1 MGLFKKN
8 DAEAIE
14 RRLKRK
20 EHYLL
25 SKKKFSLDN
34 YFAPNFNN
42 PSNID
47 LITVSFN
54 NPIII
59 DYQIKLF
66 KKFLK
71 GNYCHIICD
80 NSNKEERA
88 KEIKEVCVKNNI
100 TYIHCEPRKIPHGFA
115 DSHGIALNW
124 VYKEVVQKRKNN
136 FALLDH
142 DMFPMKEFDIES
154 YLENAELAGRVDE
167 ISDIWYLWPG
177 FSFFRYELLKNKRV
191 NFRRHRKWYLFKVP
205 RVDTGSANWYPLY
218 SKYDK
223 KKVKKVAFYGWNI
236 VDNKPVKKEEIKG
249 KFIQEKMVDYS
260 SDKIWFHSTCGSEW
274 RDVKGKNQIIYKILN
289 SVLSDSITK

>member
-1 MGLFKKN
+1 MITNFKHCVGYRGGNVVERPEILAEEIKN
-8 DAEAIE
+8 DKIM
-14 RRLKRK
+14 
-20 EHYLL
+20 
-25 SKKKFSLDN
+25 
-34 YFAPNFNN
+34 
-42 PSNID
+42 
-47 LITVSFN
+47 SFE
-54 NPIII
+54 
-59 DYQIKLF
+59 DFKTLF
-66 KKFLK
+66 
-71 GNYCHIICD
+71 D
-80 NSNKEERA
+80 
-88 KEIKEVCVKNNI
+88 
-100 TYIHCEPRKIPHGFA
+100 
-115 DSHGIALNW
+115 
-124 VYKEVVQKRKNN
+124 
-136 FALLDH
+136 
-142 DMFPMKEFDIES
+142 MKEFDIES

-289 SVLSDSITK
+289 SVLSDSITSLRLQL